1 MTDTEQ
7 QLWARLCRK
16 NLLGVQFY
24 RQKPLGNY
32 IVDFYA
38 PSAGLVVEIDGA
50 QHLEE
55 AHAARD
61 AQRDAYL
68 VHQGLQVLRF
78 HTTQIL
84 QELDAVVEVIFRVLE
99 ERLAVRKQLGNPP

>member
-1 MTDTEQ
+1 M
-7 QLWARLCRK
+7 
-16 NLLGVQFY
+16 GVQFY

-38 PSAGLVVEIDGA
+38 PRAGLVVEIDGT

-68 VHQGLQVLRF
+68 VRQGLLVLRF

-84 QELDAVVEVIFRVLE
+84 QELDTVVEVIFRVLA
-99 ERLAVRKQLGNPP
+99 ERIAAEKAPENPP

>member
-1 MTDTEQ
+1 
-7 QLWARLCRK
+7 
-16 NLLGVQFY
+16 VQFY

-38 PSAGLVVEIDGA
+38 PRAGLVIEIDGA

-55 AHAARD
+55 AHTARD
-61 AQRDAYL
+61 AHRDAYL
-68 VHQGLQVLRF
+68 AHQGLQVLRF

-84 QELDAVVEVIFRVLE
+84 QELDAVVEVILKVLND
-99 ERLAVRKQLGNPP
+99 RIAAR

>member
-1 MTDTEQ
+1 MGAAASEKPPGRAVLPT
-7 QLWARLCRK
+7 
-16 NLLGVQFY
+16 
-24 RQKPLGNY
+24 KPLANY

-38 PSAGLVVEIDGA
+38 PRAGLVIEIDGS
-50 QHLEE
+50 QPLEE

-68 VHQGLQVLRF
+68 AHQGLQVLRF

-84 QELDAVVEVIFRVLE
+84 QELDAVVEMIFRVLA
-99 ERLAVRKQLGNPP
+99 ERLAAGKQPGNPPSPPFV